1 MKWIRKKKEK
11 GDKAEQ
17 LAADYLSG
25 QGYRIVERNFRCKLG
40 EIDLIARDGDDL
52 VFVEVR
58 SRFSR
63 TSPNPAYS
71 VDFRKQ
77 KKIAQ
82 VAELYLVK
90 HYRQMPLARF
100 DVVLV
105 TLEDSTV
112 EHIPNAFEAEGS
124 GFYM

>member
-1 MKWIRKKKEK
+1 MKWIGKKKEK
-11 GDKAEQ
+11 GDRAEQ

-25 QGYRIVERNFRCKLG
+25 QGFRIVERNFRCKLG
-40 EIDLIARDGDDL
+40 EIDLIARDGEDL

-63 TSPNPAYS
+63 NSPNPAYS
-71 VDFRKQ
+71 VDYRKQ

-90 HYRQMPLARF
+90 KFRRMPPARF

-105 TLEDSTV
+105 TLDDSTI
-112 EHIPNAFEAEGS
+112 EHIPNAFSVADS
-124 GFYM
+124 DFYM

>member
-1 MKWIRKKKEK
+1 MKWIRQKKEK

-40 EIDLIARDGDDL
+40 EIDLIARDGEDL

-63 TSPNPAYS
+63 NSPNPAYS

-90 HYRQMPLARF
+90 HFRQMPPARF

-105 TLEDSTV
+105 TLEDGSI
-112 EHIPNAFEAEGS
+112 EHIPNAFAAEGT